1 MEMLPIDFDL
11 TLTQLSEWHDNWR
24 LERFGSNDNTRY
36 YQTDGR
42 YLYGVAQ
49 DTELC
54 KEKAIQERVLE
65 LLCLIRQANMKLK
78 GIGLNWHL
86 TYQEIE
92 DIKCKRETLYK
103 EFIQLTIDGKEQTQK
118 TSIQQNE
125 QATVEHNSAPDALT
139 QALSDLPTEL
149 VTNEVKKLFDK
160 AIQANIIEIT
170 PQGIRRKNIS
180 KAQLAYFLQ
189 KIYQPNPD
197 NKVNFPDTELSIF
210 FGESRLGKAAS
221 RLMDNK
227 NNGGKPKGYDIIDK
241 LFVD

>member
-1 MEMLPIDFDL
+1 METLPIDFDL
-11 TLTQLSEWHDNWR
+11 TLAQLSEWHDKWR

-42 YLYGVAQ
+42 YLY
-49 DTELC
+49 DTLLDNDLAEEQRVSDYVLGLLC
-54 KEKAIQERVLE
+54 KIRKMTNE
-65 LLCLIRQANMKLK
+65 LKRMNLS
-78 GIGLNWHL
+78 
-86 TYQEIE
+86 YQESE

-125 QATVEHNSAPDALT
+125 QATAGHNSAPDALT
-139 QALSDLPTEL
+139 QVLSVLPTEL
-149 VTNEVKKLFDK
+149 VTIEVKKQFAK
-160 AIQANIIEIT
+160 AIEANIIEIT
-170 PQGIRRKNIS
+170 PQGIRKKDIS

-197 NKVNFPDTELSIF
+197 NKVKFPDAELSRL

-221 RLMDNK
+221 QLMDNK
-227 NNGGKPKGYDIIDK
+227 NNGGKPKGYDTIDK

>member
-1 MEMLPIDFDL
+1 METLPIDFDL
-11 TLTQLSEWHDNWR
+11 TLTQLSEWHDKWR

-42 YLYGVAQ
+42 YLY
-49 DTELC
+49 DTLLDKDLSE
-54 KEKAIQERVLE
+54 EQEVSDYVLE
-65 LLCLIRQANMKLK
+65 LLCKMRRMTNELK
-78 GIGLNWHL
+78 KMNLSH
-86 TYQEIE
+86 QEKE
-92 DIKCKRETLYK
+92 DIRCKRETLYK
-103 EFIQLTIDGKEQTQK
+103 EFIQLIGGKEQTQK

-125 QATVEHNSAPDALT
+125 QPTAEHNSAPDALT
-139 QALSDLPTEL
+139 QALYDLPTEL
-149 VTNEVKKLFDK
+149 VTNEVKKQFAK

-170 PQGIRRKNIS
+170 PQGIRRKNIN

-189 KIYQPNPD
+189 KIYQPNPA

-210 FGESRLGKAAS
+210 FGESRLGRAAS

>member
-1 MEMLPIDFDL
+1 METLPIDFDL
-11 TLTQLSEWHDNWR
+11 TLAQLSEWHDKWR

-42 YLYGVAQ
+42 YLY
-49 DTELC
+49 DTLLDNDLAEEQRVSDYVLGLLC
-54 KEKAIQERVLE
+54 KIRKMTNE
-65 LLCLIRQANMKLK
+65 LKRMNLS
-78 GIGLNWHL
+78 
-86 TYQEIE
+86 YQESE

-125 QATVEHNSAPDALT
+125 QATAGHNSAPDALT
-139 QALSDLPTEL
+139 QVLSVLSTEL
-149 VTNEVKKLFDK
+149 VTNEVKKQFAK
-160 AIQANIIEIT
+160 AIEADIIEIT
-170 PQGIRRKNIS
+170 PQGIRKKDIS

-197 NKVNFPDTELSIF
+197 NKVKFPDAELSRL

-221 RLMDNK
+221 QLMDNK
-227 NNGGKPKGYDIIDK
+227 NNGGKPKGYDTIDK

>member
-1 MEMLPIDFDL
+1 METLPIDFDL
-11 TLTQLSEWHDNWR
+11 TLAQLSEWHDKWR

-42 YLYGVAQ
+42 YLY
-49 DTELC
+49 DTLLDNDLAEEQRVSDYVLGLLC
-54 KEKAIQERVLE
+54 KIRKMTNE
-65 LLCLIRQANMKLK
+65 LKRMNLS
-78 GIGLNWHL
+78 
-86 TYQEIE
+86 YQESE

-103 EFIQLTIDGKEQTQK
+103 EFIQLTIDGKEQTKK
-118 TSIQQNE
+118 TSTQQNE
-125 QATVEHNSAPDALT
+125 QATGGHNSAPDALT
-139 QALSDLPTEL
+139 QVLSVLPTEL
-149 VTNEVKKLFDK
+149 VTIEVKKQFAK

-170 PQGIRRKNIS
+170 PQGIRKKDIS

-197 NKVNFPDTELSIF
+197 NKVKFPDAELSRL

-221 RLMDNK
+221 QLMDNK
-227 NNGGKPKGYDIIDK
+227 NNGGKPKGHNIIDK

>member
-1 MEMLPIDFDL
+1 METLPIDFDL
-11 TLTQLSEWHDNWR
+11 TLAQLSEWHDKWR

-42 YLYGVAQ
+42 YLY
-49 DTELC
+49 DTLLDKDLAE
-54 KEKAIQERVLE
+54 EQEVSDYVLE
-65 LLCLIRQANMKLK
+65 LLCRMRRFTNELK
-78 GIGLNWHL
+78 RMNLSH
-86 TYQEIE
+86 QERE
-92 DIKCKRETLYK
+92 NIKCKRETLYK

-125 QATVEHNSAPDALT
+125 QATAGYNSAPDALT
-139 QALSDLPTEL
+139 QVLSVLSTEL
-149 VTNEVKKLFDK
+149 VTNEVKKQFAK
-160 AIQANIIEIT
+160 AIEADIIEIT
-170 PQGIRRKNIS
+170 PQGIRKKDIS

-197 NKVNFPDTELSIF
+197 NKVKFPDAELSRL

-221 RLMDNK
+221 QLMDNK
-227 NNGGKPKGYDIIDK
+227 NNGGKPKGHNIIDK

>member
-1 MEMLPIDFDL
+1 METLPIDFDL
-11 TLTQLSEWHDNWR
+11 TLAQLSEWHDKWR

-42 YLYGVAQ
+42 YLY
-49 DTELC
+49 DTLLDNDLAEEQRVSDYVLGLLC
-54 KEKAIQERVLE
+54 KIRKMTNE
-65 LLCLIRQANMKLK
+65 LKRMNLS
-78 GIGLNWHL
+78 
-86 TYQEIE
+86 YQESE

-125 QATVEHNSAPDALT
+125 QATAGHNSAPDALT

-189 KIYQPNPD
+189 KIYQPTPD

-210 FGESRLGKAAS
+210 FGESRLGRAAS

-227 NNGGKPKGYDIIDK
+227 NNGGKPKEHNIIDK

>member
-1 MEMLPIDFDL
+1 METLPIDFDL
-11 TLTQLSEWHDNWR
+11 TLAQLSEWHDKWR

-42 YLYGVAQ
+42 YLY
-49 DTELC
+49 DTLLDNDLAEEQRVSDYVLGLLC
-54 KEKAIQERVLE
+54 KIRKMTNE
-65 LLCLIRQANMKLK
+65 LKRMNLS
-78 GIGLNWHL
+78 
-86 TYQEIE
+86 YQESE

-118 TSIQQNE
+118 TYIQQNE
-125 QATVEHNSAPDALT
+125 QATVGHNSAPNALT
-139 QALSDLPTEL
+139 QTLSVLPTEL
-149 VTNEVKKLFDK
+149 VTNEVKKQFAK
-160 AIQANIIEIT
+160 AIHANIIEIT

-197 NKVNFPDTELSIF
+197 NKVKFPDAELSRL

-221 RLMDNK
+221 QLMDNK
-227 NNGGKPKGYDIIDK
+227 NNGGKPKGHNIIDK

>member
-1 MEMLPIDFDL
+1 METLPIDFDL
-11 TLTQLSEWHDNWR
+11 TLAQLSEWHDKWR

-42 YLYGVAQ
+42 YLY
-49 DTELC
+49 DTLLDNDLAEEQRVSDYVLGLLC
-54 KEKAIQERVLE
+54 KIRKMTNE
-65 LLCLIRQANMKLK
+65 LKRMNLS
-78 GIGLNWHL
+78 
-86 TYQEIE
+86 YQESE

-125 QATVEHNSAPDALT
+125 QATGGHNSAPDALT
-139 QALSDLPTEL
+139 QVLSVLPTEL
-149 VTNEVKKLFDK
+149 VTIEVKKQFAK

-170 PQGIRRKNIS
+170 PQGIRKKDIS

-197 NKVNFPDTELSIF
+197 NKVKFPDAELSRL
-210 FGESRLGKAAS
+210 FGENRLGKAAS
-221 RLMDNK
+221 QLMDNK
-227 NNGGKPKGYDIIDK
+227 NNGGKPKGHNIIDK

>member
-1 MEMLPIDFDL
+1 MEKLPIDFDL
-11 TLTQLSEWHDNWR
+11 TLAQLSEWHDKWR

-42 YLYGVAQ
+42 YLY
-49 DTELC
+49 DTLLDKDLAEEKRVSDYVLGLLC
-54 KEKAIQERVLE
+54 KIRKMTNE
-65 LLCLIRQANMKLK
+65 LKRMNLS
-78 GIGLNWHL
+78 
-86 TYQEIE
+86 YQESE

-125 QATVEHNSAPDALT
+125 QATAGHNSAPDALT
-139 QALSDLPTEL
+139 QVLSVLSTEL
-149 VTNEVKKLFDK
+149 VTNEVKKQFAK
-160 AIQANIIEIT
+160 AIEADIIEIT
-170 PQGIRRKNIS
+170 PQGIRKKDIS

-197 NKVNFPDTELSIF
+197 NKVKFPDAELSRL

-221 RLMDNK
+221 QLMDNK
-227 NNGGKPKGYDIIDK
+227 NNGGKPKGYDTIDK

>member
-1 MEMLPIDFDL
+1 METLPIDFDL
-11 TLTQLSEWHDNWR
+11 TLAQLSEWHDKWR

-42 YLYGVAQ
+42 YLY
-49 DTELC
+49 DTLLDNDLAEEQEESDYVLGLLC
-54 KEKAIQERVLE
+54 KIRKMTNELKRLNRPRQERE
-65 LLCLIRQANMKLK
+65 N
-78 GIGLNWHL
+78 
-86 TYQEIE
+86 
-92 DIKCKRETLYK
+92 IKRERETLYK

-125 QATVEHNSAPDALT
+125 QATEGGNSAPDALT
-139 QALSDLPTEL
+139 QVLSVLSTEL
-149 VTNEVKKLFDK
+149 VTNEVKKQFAK
-160 AIQANIIEIT
+160 AIEADIIEIT
-170 PQGIRRKNIS
+170 PQGIRKKNIS

-197 NKVNFPDTELSIF
+197 NKVKFPDAELSRL

-221 RLMDNK
+221 QLMDNK
-227 NNGGKPKGYDIIDK
+227 NNGGKPKGYDTIDK

>member
-1 MEMLPIDFDL
+1 METLPIDFDL
-11 TLTQLSEWHDNWR
+11 TLAQLSEWHDKWR

-42 YLYGVAQ
+42 YLY
-49 DTELC
+49 DTLLDNDLAE
-54 KEKAIQERVLE
+54 EQEVSDYVLE
-65 LLCLIRQANMKLK
+65 LLCKIRKMTNELK
-78 GIGLNWHL
+78 KMNRPH
-86 TYQEIE
+86 QERE
-92 DIKCKRETLYK
+92 NIKRKRETLYK

-125 QATVEHNSAPDALT
+125 QATAGHNSAPDALT
-139 QALSDLPTEL
+139 QVLSVLSTEL
-149 VTNEVKKLFDK
+149 VTNEVKKQFAK
-160 AIQANIIEIT
+160 AIEADIIEIT
-170 PQGIRRKNIS
+170 PQGIRKKDIS

-197 NKVNFPDTELSIF
+197 NKVKFPDAELSRL

-221 RLMDNK
+221 QLMDNK
-227 NNGGKPKGYDIIDK
+227 NNGGKPKGYDTIDK

>member
-1 MEMLPIDFDL
+1 METLPIDFDL
-11 TLTQLSEWHDNWR
+11 TLAQLSEWHDKWR

-42 YLYGVAQ
+42 YLY
-49 DTELC
+49 DTLLDNDLAEEQRVSDYVLGLLC
-54 KEKAIQERVLE
+54 KIRKMTNE
-65 LLCLIRQANMKLK
+65 LKRMNLS
-78 GIGLNWHL
+78 
-86 TYQEIE
+86 YQESE

-125 QATVEHNSAPDALT
+125 QATAGHNSAPDALT
-139 QALSDLPTEL
+139 QVLSVLPTEL
-149 VTNEVKKLFDK
+149 VTIEVKKQFAK
-160 AIQANIIEIT
+160 AIEANIIEIT
-170 PQGIRRKNIS
+170 PQGIRKKDIS
-180 KAQLAYFLQ
+180 KALLAYFLQ

-197 NKVNFPDTELSIF
+197 NKVKFPDAELSRL

-221 RLMDNK
+221 QLMDNK
-227 NNGGKPKGYDIIDK
+227 NNGGKPKGHNIIDK

>member
-1 MEMLPIDFDL
+1 METLPIDFDL
-11 TLTQLSEWHDNWR
+11 TLAQLSEWHDKWR
-24 LERFGSNDNTRY
+24 LERFRSNDNTRY

-42 YLYGVAQ
+42 YLY
-49 DTELC
+49 DTLLDKDLAEEQRVSDYVLGLLC
-54 KEKAIQERVLE
+54 KIRKMTNE
-65 LLCLIRQANMKLK
+65 LKRMNLS
-78 GIGLNWHL
+78 
-86 TYQEIE
+86 YQESE

-125 QATVEHNSAPDALT
+125 QATAGHNSAPNALT
-139 QALSDLPTEL
+139 QTLSVLPTEL
-149 VTNEVKKLFDK
+149 VTNEVKKQFAK

-197 NKVNFPDTELSIF
+197 NKVKFPDAELSRL

-221 RLMDNK
+221 QLMDNK
-227 NNGGKPKGYDIIDK
+227 NNGSKPKGYDIIDK

>member
-1 MEMLPIDFDL
+1 METLPIDFDL
-11 TLTQLSEWHDNWR
+11 TLAQLSEWHDKWR

-42 YLYGVAQ
+42 YLY
-49 DTELC
+49 DTLLDNDLAEEQRVSDYVLGLLC
-54 KEKAIQERVLE
+54 KIRKMTNE
-65 LLCLIRQANMKLK
+65 LKRMNLS
-78 GIGLNWHL
+78 
-86 TYQEIE
+86 YQESE

-118 TSIQQNE
+118 TSIQHNE
-125 QATVEHNSAPDALT
+125 QATAGHNSAPDALT
-139 QALSDLPTEL
+139 QVLSVLSTEL
-149 VTNEVKKLFDK
+149 VTNEVKKQFAK
-160 AIQANIIEIT
+160 AIEADIIEIT
-170 PQGIRRKNIS
+170 PQGIRKKDIS

-197 NKVNFPDTELSIF
+197 NKVKFPDAELSRL

-221 RLMDNK
+221 QLMDNK
-227 NNGGKPKGYDIIDK
+227 NNGGKPKGYDTIDK

>member
-1 MEMLPIDFDL
+1 METLPIDFDL
-11 TLTQLSEWHDNWR
+11 TLAQLSEWHDKWR
-24 LERFGSNDNTRY
+24 LERFRSNDNTRY

-42 YLYGVAQ
+42 YLY
-49 DTELC
+49 DTLLDNDLAEEQ
-54 KEKAIQERVLE
+54 KVSDYVLE
-65 LLCLIRQANMKLK
+65 LLCRMRRFTNELKRMNLSRQEREN
-78 GIGLNWHL
+78 
-86 TYQEIE
+86 
-92 DIKCKRETLYK
+92 IKCKRETLYK

-125 QATVEHNSAPDALT
+125 QATAGYNSAPDALT
-139 QALSDLPTEL
+139 QVLSVLSTEL
-149 VTNEVKKLFDK
+149 VTNEVKKQFAK

-170 PQGIRRKNIS
+170 PQGIRKRKDIS

-197 NKVNFPDTELSIF
+197 NKVKFPDAELSRL

-221 RLMDNK
+221 QLMDNK